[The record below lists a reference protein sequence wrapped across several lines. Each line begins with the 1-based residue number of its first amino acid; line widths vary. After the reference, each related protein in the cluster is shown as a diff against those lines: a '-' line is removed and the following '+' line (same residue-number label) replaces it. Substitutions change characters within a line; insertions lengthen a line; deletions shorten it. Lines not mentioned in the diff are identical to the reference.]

1 MDRTKKEW
9 LRTFRTQEKV
19 KVWTLS
25 KSCENGHYSYTSGK
39 NNRMHIFLS
48 FSVFF
53 FDCCY
58 TTMKGFLKNV
68 PFPKCFATKKTW
80 FLWPPAKFAEAD
92 VFVWIT
98 GKTTLMVEMS
108 QKNNIVVTSSEGRWK
123 MIEIKLE
130 LFQTCKKPKPDI
142 LHNV

>member
-68 PFPKCFATKKTW
+68 PFPKCFATKKNLISLAPREICW
-80 FLWPPAKFAEAD
+80 SRCFCLDNWQNDFDGGD
-92 VFVWIT
+92 VT
-98 GKTTLMVEMS
+98 
-108 QKNNIVVTSSEGRWK
+108 
-123 MIEIKLE
+123 
-130 LFQTCKKPKPDI
+130 KK
-142 LHNV
+142 